1 MTRREVSTD
10 WTQTTAD
17 NTSEYVNEPHDKA
30 RAFTPME
37 ALMSTAP
44 GEPIEASQ
52 MEMLALRDVIAD
64 AIDALPPR
72 NKWVFEQH
80 VMARVPIRQI
90 ADWMQLGKSY
100 VWLLVQESKEMLR
113 ESLADHPAIVA
124 YLTRN
129 DYPED
134 DE

>member
-1 MTRREVSTD
+1 MTRHAVPTD
-10 WTQTTAD
+10 WTQTAAD
-17 NTSEYVNEPHDKA
+17 DSTYVNVPRSED

-37 ALMSTAP
+37 ALMRAAP
-44 GEPIEASQ
+44 GDPIEPSQ
-52 MEMLALRDVIAD
+52 VEMLALREVIAD

-72 NKWVFEQH
+72 NRWVFEQH
-80 VMARVPIRQI
+80 VIARASIRQI
-90 ADWMQLGKSY
+90 ADWTQLGKSY

-113 ESLADHPAIVA
+113 ESLADQPAIVA

>member
-1 MTRREVSTD
+1 MRREVSTD
-10 WTQTTAD
+10 WTQTSREDEAQ
-17 NTSEYVNEPHDKA
+17 YVNEPTDRA

-37 ALMSTAP
+37 ALMSAAP
-44 GEPIEASQ
+44 GEQIEPSQ
-52 MEMLALRDVIAD
+52 IELLALRDVIAD

-80 VMARVPIRQI
+80 VIARVPLRQI

-100 VWLLVQESKEMLR
+100 VWLLVQESKELLR
-113 ESLADHPAIVA
+113 EELADHPAIVT

-129 DYPED
+129 DYDED
-134 DE
+134 DD

>member
-1 MTRREVSTD
+1 MRREVSTD
-10 WTQTTAD
+10 WTQTSREDEAQ
-17 NTSEYVNEPHDKA
+17 YVNEPTDRA

-37 ALMSTAP
+37 ALMSAAP
-44 GEPIEASQ
+44 GEQIEASQ
-52 MEMLALRDVIAD
+52 IELLALRDVIAD

-80 VMARVPIRQI
+80 VIARVPIRQI

-100 VWLLVQESKEMLR
+100 VWLLVQESKELLR
-113 ESLADHPAIVA
+113 EELADHPAIVT

-129 DYPED
+129 DYDED
-134 DE
+134 DD

>member
-1 MTRREVSTD
+1 MRREVSTD
-10 WTQTTAD
+10 WTQTTREDDAQ
-17 NTSEYVNEPHDKA
+17 YVNEPTDRA

-37 ALMSTAP
+37 ALMSAAP
-44 GEPIEASQ
+44 GEQIEASQ
-52 MEMLALRDVIAD
+52 IELLALRDVIAD

-80 VMARVPIRQI
+80 VIARVPLRQI

-100 VWLLVQESKEMLR
+100 VWLLVQESKELLR
-113 ESLADHPAIVA
+113 EELADHPAIVT

-129 DYPED
+129 DYDED
-134 DE
+134 DD

>member
-1 MTRREVSTD
+1 MRREVSTD
-10 WTQTTAD
+10 WTQTSREDEAQ
-17 NTSEYVNEPHDKA
+17 YVNEPTDRA

-37 ALMSTAP
+37 ALMSAAP
-44 GEPIEASQ
+44 GEQIEASQ
-52 MEMLALRDVIAD
+52 IELLALRDVIAD

-80 VMARVPIRQI
+80 VIARVPLRQI

-100 VWLLVQESKEMLR
+100 VWLLVQESKELLR
-113 ESLADHPAIVA
+113 EELADHPAIVT

-129 DYPED
+129 DYDED
-134 DE
+134 DD